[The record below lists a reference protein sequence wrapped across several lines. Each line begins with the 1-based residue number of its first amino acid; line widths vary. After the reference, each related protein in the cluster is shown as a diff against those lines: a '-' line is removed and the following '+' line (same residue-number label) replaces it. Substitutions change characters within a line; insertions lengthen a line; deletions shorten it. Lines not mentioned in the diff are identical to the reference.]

1 MTIEIIVATIRALTI
16 NLRLQQAAEPLAV
29 S

>member
-1 MTIEIIVATIRALTI
+1 MTIEIIFATIRALAI
-16 NLRLQQAAEPLAV
+16 NLHLQQAAEPLAV